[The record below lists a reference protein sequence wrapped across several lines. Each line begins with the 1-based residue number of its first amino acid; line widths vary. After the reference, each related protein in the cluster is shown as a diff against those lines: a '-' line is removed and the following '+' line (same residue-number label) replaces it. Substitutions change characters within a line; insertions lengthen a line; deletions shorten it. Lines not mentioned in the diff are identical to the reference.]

1 LVIPEVEDSLVY
13 LTQKVKAMFEI
24 KDKDIILQKFD
35 KEWCEYIDL
44 NDDVIEDKAK
54 LKVIA
59 KVRFCIYIFLW
70 SIVTGIVH

>member
-1 LVIPEVEDSLVY
+1 
-13 LTQKVKAMFEI
+13 MFEI